1 MEAIGL
7 PQLWVLFGSASHQPS
22 VRYPFVYFR
31 NAYGVFLR
39 TAHCCGRSKR
49 AIPAFL
55 EDFSHST
62 ASSIAMTMPTPSPLH
77 LLLPFGGELPDLML
91 PVTGPL
97 TIPLERFHIA
107 GDVLGSFA
115 GLGWLYLSAFQLSSP
130 ETILAVVDFSSMLDF
145 PPWTAT
151 VFVYAGLVLLVLGMM
166 AWLGSHSLY
175 RRAWGRRLAMSGGGL
190 FVVGTAFRTFVDL
203 LQYVLG

>member
-1 MEAIGL
+1 MLTPHQFHL
-7 PQLWVLFGSASHQPS
+7 PP
-22 VRYPFVYFR
+22 PF
-31 NAYGVFLR
+31 AG
-39 TAHCCGRSKR
+39 G
-49 AIPAFL
+49 FL
-55 EDFSHST
+55 ER
-62 ASSIAMTMPTPSPLH
+62 
-77 LLLPFGGELPDLML
+77 LPDLLL

-97 TIPLERFHIA
+97 AIPIERFYIV
-107 GDVLGSFA
+107 GDVFGSFTD
-115 GLGWLYLSAFQLSSP
+115 LRWLSLFVFQQLRP

-151 VFVYAGLVLLVLGMM
+151 VFVYAGLVLLVLGVM

-190 FVVGTAFRTFVDL
+190 FVVGTAFGTFVDL

>member
-1 MEAIGL
+1 
-7 PQLWVLFGSASHQPS
+7 
-22 VRYPFVYFR
+22 
-31 NAYGVFLR
+31 
-39 TAHCCGRSKR
+39 
-49 AIPAFL
+49 
-55 EDFSHST
+55 
-62 ASSIAMTMPTPSPLH
+62 MTMPTPSPLH
-77 LLLPFGGELPDLML
+77 LLLPFAGDLPDLML

-107 GDVLGSFA
+107 GDVLASFA
-115 GLGWLYLSAFQLSSP
+115 GIGWLYLSAFQQLSP

-151 VFVYAGLVLLVLGMM
+151 VFVYAGLVLLVLGLM
-166 AWLGSHSLY
+166 AWLGSHSFY